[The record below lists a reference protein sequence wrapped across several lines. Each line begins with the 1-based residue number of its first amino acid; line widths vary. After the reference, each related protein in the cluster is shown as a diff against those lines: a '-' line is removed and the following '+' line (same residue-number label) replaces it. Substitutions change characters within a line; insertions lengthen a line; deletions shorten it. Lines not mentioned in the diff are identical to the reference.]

1 MLNRFGLQ
9 DSGERQEFKTG
20 SIRDTEEGKPRFDL
34 ISPHGLK
41 RLADLMTKGAEKY
54 GERNWEKG
62 QPVSRF
68 YSSMFRHMMTW
79 REGDLVEDHLAAIL
93 YNCMAIIHME
103 EEVALDRLPEELLDL
118 DIYDVDLTE

>member
-1 MLNRFGLQ
+1 MLNRFGLR
-9 DSGERQEFKTG
+9 DSGAREEFETG
-20 SIRDTEEGKPRFDL
+20 SVRDTEEGKPRFDL

-62 QPVSRF
+62 QHVSRF

-79 REGDLVEDHLAAIL
+79 REGDPVEDHLAAIL
-93 YNCMAIIHME
+93 YNAMAIIHME
-103 EEVALDRLPEELLDL
+103 EEVLAGKLPKELLDL